1 MEKSFKAKTP
11 EFVDSAIK
19 RYENKNGV
27 KLHGI
32 VDPKRRKKF
41 IDNVIESHKK
51 VYDLKTTLSNMNSG
65 IIDPS
70 TRDPRHQNFN
80 PNLGTISYMRDGMVD
95 EAVWLFF
102 LHTHCGDQLVQCCD
116 IDYEKECGLLRAIY
130 GPGGSDL
137 VCTFEN
143 FHADPTKF
151 HKLLHANK
159 NKIRSA
165 GKFSNHRK
173 MIAIGGYN
181 PSIIFQVLDSYSRF
195 LQPHKSVDDLFNEI
209 RGKSKDDP
217 EVNFDLLFKKSG
229 EIIQFGRLAQFDFT
243 TRLSYLGIIDAE
255 PGSINLLKAT
265 GPKEGAKK
273 LFFDSKPKRC
283 NVIKLQGDVDL
294 LAEYLEIGKHALEDC
309 LCTWQKKL
317 DYAKPD
323 KK

>member
-19 RYENKNGV
+19 RYENKNNI
-27 KLHGI
+27 KLCGI

-41 IDNVIESHKK
+41 IDKVIECHKN
-51 VYDLKTTLSNMNSG
+51 VYDLKTTLSNMNSET
-65 IIDPS
+65 IDRF
-70 TRDPRHQNFN
+70 TRDPRHQNFD
-80 PNLGTISYMRDGMVD
+80 PNRGTISYMRDGMVD

-116 IDYEKECGLLRAIY
+116 TDDKGECGLLRAIY
-130 GPGGSDL
+130 GPSGTDL

-143 FHADPTKF
+143 FNEDPTIF

-165 GKFSNHRK
+165 GKFSNHRQ
-173 MIAIGGYN
+173 MLAMDGYN

-195 LQPHKSVDDLFNEI
+195 LQPHKSVKDLLADI
-209 RGKSKDDP
+209 RGKSNNDTQI
-217 EVNFDLLFKKSG
+217 NFDLLFNKSA
-229 EIIQFGRLAQFDFT
+229 EIFRFGRLAQFDFT
-243 TRLSYLGIIDAE
+243 TRLSYLGIIDAQ
-255 PGSINLLKAT
+255 PRSIYLLKAT

-283 NVIKLQGDVDL
+283 NLIKLQDDVDL

-317 DYAKPD
+317 DYANPD

>member
-1 MEKSFKAKTP
+1 MEKSFKAKTR

-19 RYENKNGV
+19 RFENENDI

-32 VDPKRRKKF
+32 VESGRREKF
-41 IDNVIESHKK
+41 IDAVIDSHKN
-51 VYDLKTTLSNMNSG
+51 VYDLKTTLSNMKNET
-65 IIDPS
+65 IDPNS
-70 TRDPRHQNFN
+70 RDPRHPNFD
-80 PNLGTISYMRDGMVD
+80 PNRGIISYMRDGMVD

-130 GPGGSDL
+130 GPDGTDL

-143 FHADPTKF
+143 FNDEQTDF
-151 HKLLHANK
+151 CSILHANEINLK
-159 NKIRSA
+159 SA

-173 MIAIGGYN
+173 TESYK
-181 PSIIFQVLDSYSRF
+181 PSIIFKVLDSYTKF
-195 LQPHKSVDDLFNEI
+195 LHPYMSVDDLFNDI
-209 RGKSKDDP
+209 RSKSKGDP
-217 EVNFDLLFKKSG
+217 EINFDLLFNKSG
-229 EIIQFGRLAQFDFT
+229 EIYRFGRLAQFDFT

-255 PGSINLLKAT
+255 PRSIYLFKAT

-283 NVIKLQGDVDL
+283 NVIKLQDDVNL

-309 LCTWQKKL
+309 LCTWQKNL
-317 DYAKPD
+317 DYANPD